1 MHTTRDLANLLQLM
15 QTSRQSGDLII
26 EPQVQSGTAW
36 RGQIRLVDG
45 QVTACQVRGKLD
57 GRFGFRD
64 NDAMRWLMNP
74 ERGKLQWSLEEPPPP
89 SETFLPVLPP
99 TNDDSG
105 GDEQSGMDRTNPY
118 STIQSSPQSNPQS
131 NPNIHNTYPTRQNDT
146 PGPSSSGQSLPPGA
160 VLRRTELG
168 NKAPGF
174 ALSSRELRQVFAL
187 VDGHRTVEEIVR
199 LLHKSPDSV
208 IRLLNEL
215 KAARLLE

>member
-45 QVTACQVRGKLD
+45 QVTACQIRSKLD
-57 GRFGFRD
+57 GRLGFRD

-89 SETFLPVLPP
+89 SKTFLPVLP
-99 TNDDSG
+99 TEDDTRS
-105 GDEQSGMDRTNPY
+105 DEQSGMDRMNPY
-118 STIQSSPQSNPQS
+118 STVPGNPPGNSNRR
-131 NPNIHNTYPTRQNDT
+131 NTYPARQNDT
-146 PGPSSSGQSLPPGA
+146 PGPSSSGPSLPPGA
-160 VLRRTELG
+160 VLKRTELG

-208 IRLLNEL
+208 MRLLSEL
-215 KAARLLE
+215 KATKLLE

>member
-45 QVTACQVRGKLD
+45 QVTACQVRGTLD
-57 GRFGFRD
+57 RRFGLRD

-74 ERGKLQWSLEEPPPP
+74 ERGKLQWSLEELAPPP
-89 SETFLPVLPP
+89 EVFLPILPA
-99 TNDDSG
+99 N
-105 GDEQSGMDRTNPY
+105 GDPRREEQSGMNRTNSYPNV
-118 STIQSSPQSNPQS
+118 PS
-131 NPNIHNTYPTRQNDT
+131 NPNMPNTHPLPQNDT
-146 PGPSSSGQSLPPGA
+146 FMPTPRPYSGGQSIQPGTI
-160 VLRRTELG
+160 LRRTELG
-168 NKAPGF
+168 NKAPGLV
-174 ALSSRELRQVFAL
+174 LSSRELRQVFAL

-208 IRLLNEL
+208 VRLLDEL
-215 KAARLLE
+215 KTARLLE